1 MANIKQQKKRVL
13 TNENARQRNMSVKS
27 EVKTAIK
34 KVEAAAKA
42 GNKEEVAKLANEAFK
57 LIDESVFKLKILQQ
71 DKNPIFQ
78 KQSILLNNLKK
89 SSSSFFNY

>member
-57 LIDESVFKLKILQQ
+57 LIDESVSKGVQAQ
-71 DKNPIFQ
+71 NTAARQ
-78 KQSILLNNLKK
+78 KSHISKTVNSVK
-89 SSSSFFNY
+89 